1 MFGLGMGE
9 IAIILVL
16 ALILLGPSKLP
27 DAAKHLGKGLREFKK
42 ATDDLKHQFESEL
55 YASDGA
61 KPPKPTLV
69 EPPNGEDAAA
79 AMVPAGGIP
88 EAPGDVPFAH
98 ASNVPGLEAALVEI
112 DPPHVAPARPAA
124 PPTAEPVAKA
134 M

>member
-16 ALILLGPSKLP
+16 ALILLGPQKLP
-27 DAAKHLGKGLREFKK
+27 DAAKQLGKGLREFKK

-55 YASDGA
+55 YASDAA
-61 KPPKPTLV
+61 KPQKPTLV
-69 EPPNGEDAAA
+69 EPPGGEDAAA

-88 EAPGDVPFAH
+88 DVPGEVPSAH

-112 DPPHVAPARPAA
+112 DPPPAAPARPAA
-124 PPTAEPVAKA
+124 PPTAEPAAKA